1 MASWYGWQFHGRPTA
16 SGATLFLGNPPY
28 VRHHGI
34 DGAAKDWLAETAAG
48 LGHRAS
54 RLAGMHVHFLLKTAT
69 LARDGDYGA
78 FVTSAEWLDVNYG
91 ALVRDLLLNT
101 LGGVAVDIIDAAAR
115 PFPFVDAATTA
126 AVLCFRAGSRLPA
139 IRLRK
144 VRTLQALAP
153 LGGGR
158 PVPRSRLLRA
168 PRWSALLRPSSQR
181 PSGHIEL
188 GEICRVHRGQVTG
201 CNRVWIRGA
210 RGHDYPH
217 DLPAPVLSPAVTRAA
232 ELLAQFALTDAA
244 DRSVKTYSGGMRRRL
259 DLAASMVARPKILFL
274 DEPTTGLDARAR
286 IAMWETIRELVS
298 DGTTLLLTTQ
308 YLEEA
313 DELADQ
319 IVVIDHGRVIA
330 EGTADQL
337 KANMAADFID
347 ITIANPLQVA
357 QASDLLRPLAAEAPQ
372 TDELRGHV
380 VLSVESGVQS
390 VAEVVRLLD
399 GEDIP
404 IAELNLRRPT
414 LNDVFLSITGEAI
427 VEEEAKPKGRGFGRR
442 RSA

>member
-1 MASWYGWQFHGRPTA
+1 MPNNDSIIAENVVKHFGDIKALDGVSIAAETGKVLGLLGPNGAGKTTLVRILTTLLKPD
-16 SGATLFLGNPPY
+16 SGNVSVG
-28 VRHHGI
+28 GI
-34 DGAAKDWLAETAAG
+34 DVLRQKQRVREIIG
-48 LGHRAS
+48 
-54 RLAGMHVHFLLKTAT
+54 LAGQYAAVDEILTGRENLVMVGRLYHMPRRTAKQRAQELLK
-69 LARDGDYGA
+69 
-78 FVTSAEWLDVNYG
+78 
-91 ALVRDLLLNT
+91 
-101 LGGVAVDIIDAAAR
+101 
-115 PFPFVDAATTA
+115 
-126 AVLCFRAGSRLPA
+126 
-139 IRLRK
+139 
-144 VRTLQALAP
+144 
-153 LGGGR
+153 
-158 PVPRSRLLRA
+158 
-168 PRWSALLRPSSQR
+168 
-181 PSGHIEL
+181 
-188 GEICRVHRGQVTG
+188 
-201 CNRVWIRGA
+201 
-210 RGHDYPH
+210 
-217 DLPAPVLSPAVTRAA
+217 
-232 ELLAQFALTDAA
+232 QFALTDAA

-259 DLAASMVARPKILFL
+259 DLAASMVARPNILFL

-347 ITIANPLQVA
+347 ITVANPLQVA
-357 QASDLLRPLAAEAPQ
+357 QASELLRPLSAEAPQ
-372 TDELRGHV
+372 TDEQRGHV

-399 GEDIP
+399 GDDIA

-427 VEEEAKPKGRGFGRR
+427 VEEEAKPKRRGFGRR